1 MMKKS
6 YVLGSF
12 AVLCAAILAV
22 AVASQAQKQEAPG
35 IQWLTD
41 MGTALQRAKSENK
54 PILLEFFN
62 PN

>member
-1 MMKKS
+1 MKKS
-6 YVLGSF
+6 SLLV
-12 AVLCAAILAV
+12 ALAV
-22 AVASQAQKQEAPG
+22 FCATALVAVSSQAQKQEASE

-54 PILLEFFN
+54 PILLDFFN

>member
-1 MMKKS
+1 MKKS
-6 YVLGSF
+6 SLLVALV
-12 AVLCAAILAV
+12 VLCAAALV
-22 AVASQAQKQEAPG
+22 AVSSQAQKQEASE

-54 PILLEFFN
+54 PILLDFFN